1 MTTNEQTVSGQGKM
15 HFPFIIV
22 TIIAVGLFGMA
33 NLGYSEEMSF
43 DDRMKALEERLD
55 KVDQQVQDAHT
66 IDWDQAGNMVMFRG
80 GGAWLTS
87 NRSNEVFTDVF
98 GFTGSTNDNSSGWY
112 AGGDLNLLL
121 SKDMWGL
128 MSKVWT
134 QGEIGVEYKRWTS
147 NEVTVAVP
155 ATCSLAFIGAGLG
168 AANPCPNPLD
178 QQKVELTMLTVS
190 ISPKLMFMEG
200 SRFRPWIIPAGL
212 DFHVISPPSN
222 DTTVLDIGVQF
233 AAGAQYRIWKAM
245 HLGVDGRFHLAAGE
259 TDTTNN
265 FGTVGAY
272 LGIGF

>member
-1 MTTNEQTVSGQGKM
+1 MKTNKQMESEQRKIR
-15 HFPFIIV
+15 FPFVMGTIV
-22 TIIAVGLFGMA
+22 VAVLFGIP
-33 NLGYSEEMSF
+33 NLGHSEEMSV
-43 DDRMKALEERLD
+43 DDRVKALEERLD
-55 KVDQQVQDAHT
+55 KVDQKVHDAHT
-66 IDWDQAGNMVMFRG
+66 IDWDQVGNMVMFRG

-98 GFTGSTNDNSSGWY
+98 GFTGTTNDNSSGWY
-112 AGGDLNLLL
+112 AGGALNLIL
-121 SKDMWGL
+121 SKDTWGL

-147 NEVTVAVP
+147 NEVIVAVP
-155 ATCSLAFIGAGLG
+155 STCALAFAGAGLG
-168 AANPCPNPLD
+168 AVNPCAVTKD
-178 QQKVELTMLTVS
+178 KVELTMLTVS

-233 AAGAQYRIWKAM
+233 AAGAQYRVWKAM

-265 FGTVGAY
+265 FGTFGAY